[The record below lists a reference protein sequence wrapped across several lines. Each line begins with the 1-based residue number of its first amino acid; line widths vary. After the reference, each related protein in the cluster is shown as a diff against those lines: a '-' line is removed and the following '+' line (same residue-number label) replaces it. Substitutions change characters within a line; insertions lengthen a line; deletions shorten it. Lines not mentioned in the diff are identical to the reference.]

1 LKTYSIDAY
10 IISFYYFKPKRIFPA
25 KTAKFTRGRVTI
37 PAELRKKYNIHPGT
51 KVKFVE
57 EKDGVRIIPLSTP
70 EEIRANIGFLGK
82 NGKLLE
88 ALMEEKMRERE
99 L

>member
-1 LKTYSIDAY
+1 MK
-10 IISFYYFKPKRIFPA
+10 ISKLTTKG
-25 KTAKFTRGRVTI
+25 KVTI
-37 PAELRKKYNIHPGT
+37 PAELRKKYGLHPGR
-51 KVKFVE
+51 KVKFELE
-57 EKDGVRIIPLSTP
+57 EDGVRIIPLSTP